1 MTFAVDATKSDPVPI
16 WEVAIMKISCCWLY
30 AITKYGY
37 PPSMENTYR
46 VLKEMKALGFTS
58 VELEGV
64 RGDNLMEVYGQRQEL
79 KKFCDGEGLRVI
91 NFCPVLPNSV
101 SLNKKVRKESY
112 DHFKRGIEIANLFK
126 CATIQGASYSPP
138 LKFRGDSPYK
148 ENVSFNKQ
156 FAVEVDPKFKWE
168 RQWDAM
174 VESYTFFTKEA
185 KKAKLKFCVEP
196 RVGELLSNTDA
207 ILRMMDEV
215 GDDHFGA
222 VLDTAHLNAQKEIL
236 ALSVEKLGKRIF
248 YVHASDNDGKVNEH
262 VATGRGTVDWDGIF
276 QGLKKHKFS
285 GYLAIDVGMVPDI
298 DAQYRESHEFL
309 KAKAAQYGL

>member
-1 MTFAVDATKSDPVPI
+1 
-16 WEVAIMKISCCWLY
+16 MKISCCWLY

-37 PPSMENTYR
+37 PPSLDDTFR
-46 VLKEMKALGFTS
+46 VLREMKALGFEN

-64 RGDNLMEVYGQRQEL
+64 RRENLMAVYEKRHEL
-79 KKFCDGEGLRVI
+79 KKFCDGEGLKVI
-91 NFCPVLPNSV
+91 NFCPVLPASV
-101 SLNKKVRKESY
+101 SLNRKERKESW
-112 DHFKRGIEIANLFK
+112 DLFKRGIEIANLFK
-126 CATIQGASYSPP
+126 CATIQGDSFTPP

-148 ENVSFNKQ
+148 ESISYGKHFT
-156 FAVEVDPKFKWE
+156 VEIDPKFKWQ

-174 VESYTFFTKEA
+174 VETFKFFTREA

-207 ILRMMDEV
+207 LLRMMDDV
-215 GDDHFGA
+215 NDDNFGA

-248 YVHASDNDGKVNEH
+248 FVHAADNDGKVNDH
-262 VATGRGTVDWDGIF
+262 VATGRGTVDWDGVF
-276 QGLKKHKFS
+276 QGLRKHRFS
-285 GYLAIDVGMVPDI
+285 GYVAIDVGMVPDI
-298 DAQYRESHEFL
+298 DAQYRESLEFL